1 MTRTRGS
8 TCGGHAGWL
17 GRYRNAVLS
26 IVTLGRRVGS
36 WELGGE
42 PQRAMQGKSR
52 SAIVSDVLCLFGFLV
67 IFSPYKNVQVYVII
81 KETLKRLHRFLVVEG
96 RKQSMSGSFLQT
108 TAQTYEA
115 TRNCC
120 GVQGV
125 LEFSTCP
132 HPRISSK

>member
-26 IVTLGRRVGS
+26 IVTLGWRVGS

-42 PQRAMQGKSR
+42 PQRATQGKSR

-67 IFSPYKNVQVYVII
+67 IFSPYKNVQVYIII
-81 KETLKRLHRFLVVEG
+81 KEALKRLGFLLVEG
-96 RKQSMSGSFLQT
+96 RKQFLPS
-108 TAQTYEA
+108 E
-115 TRNCC
+115 
-120 GVQGV
+120 
-125 LEFSTCP
+125 
-132 HPRISSK
+132 